1 MQNRML
7 NWMRPDAGA
16 PRPSPNLRNLLE
28 TLVIGAVGAELFN
41 LANIPA
47 AWLAGAMVFVA
58 AAALAGR
65 PVGVPRPVA
74 RCFFVIVGLS
84 LGSVVNPESLH
95 GVAAWPISIAA
106 VVAAMAC
113 VTLSTMFYLRRVHGW
128 DTMTALFAG
137 VPGALSQVLV
147 HAAEEKC
154 DLRAIA
160 IVQTVRIVILTVGV
174 PAMLAA
180 LGQGGP
186 NRLAVTPSSLFAA
199 PLELAVLFAAA
210 IAVGALLL
218 RVGFPG
224 GLMIGPMAVS
234 AILHGTGL
242 ITVTLP
248 MWVMIGGMIGLG
260 AVSGARFANT
270 PVFIL
275 WSYLAAALGSFA
287 VAITVAGAFVLVLA
301 LGLGLRVG
309 DLTVAFSP
317 GAIDAMMV
325 LALALH
331 IDPVFVGAHHIAR
344 VFAVSFS
351 LPIVI
356 RYMSRFNGRR
366 KDHPIVKK
374 TGQSSSPDSDVD

>member
-1 MQNRML
+1 MQKPTHDS
-7 NWMRPDAGA
+7 MRPDSGA
-16 PRPSPNLRNLLE
+16 KRPSPSFLNLLE

-47 AWLAGAMVFVA
+47 AYLAGAMVLVA
-58 AAALAGR
+58 IAALAGR

-74 RCFFVIVGLS
+74 RCFFVVVGLS

-106 VVAAMAC
+106 VVVAMAC
-113 VTLSTMFYLRRVHGW
+113 VTLSTMYYLRRVHGW

-154 DLRAIA
+154 DVRGIA
-160 IVQTVRIVILTVGV
+160 IVQTMRVVILTVGV
-174 PAMLAA
+174 PALLAA

-186 NRLAVTPSSLFAA
+186 TRLAVAPSSLFAA
-199 PLELAVLFAAA
+199 PLELAVMVAAA
-210 IAVGALLL
+210 VAVAALLL

-248 MWVMIGGMIGLG
+248 MWAMIGGMVGLG
-260 AVSGARFANT
+260 AVSGSRFTNT
-270 PVFIL
+270 PLFIL
-275 WSYLAAALGSFA
+275 WSYLGAALGSFA
-287 VAITVAGAFVLVLA
+287 VAIAVSGAFVLALA
-301 LGLGLRVG
+301 VGLGLRVG

-351 LPIVI
+351 LPLVI
-356 RYMSRFNGRR
+356 RYMSRRSGRR
-366 KDHPIVKK
+366 EDHSDVKK
-374 TGQSSSPDSDVD
+374 TGQSGGPDSDMD